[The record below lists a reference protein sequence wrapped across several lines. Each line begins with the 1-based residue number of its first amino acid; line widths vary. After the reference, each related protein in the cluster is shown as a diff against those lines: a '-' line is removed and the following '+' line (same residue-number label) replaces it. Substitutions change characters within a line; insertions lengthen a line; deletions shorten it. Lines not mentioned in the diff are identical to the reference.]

1 MNNPEKR
8 PTQSTHEKKNKNTT
22 QHVLYTT
29 RHNKHNTMRLIFIM
43 WAHCKQQS
51 TKRCNLTHDPD
62 SDPTRVWFYS
72 FGVRV
77 LKKRSQIPCI
87 VCPLDHYVVCAFGHC
102 IVCPFGHYVVCPI
115 GHCIVCPFGYCVFCP
130 FPNYGFWLPLW
141 CLQYCL

>member
-1 MNNPEKR
+1 MTIGLILDP
-8 PTQSTHEKKNKNTT
+8 KKTFLKSLHFSLKAYKQNIEILSINSI
-22 QHVLYTT
+22 VDG
-29 RHNKHNTMRLIFIM
+29 NIIFL
-43 WAHCKQQS
+43 C
-51 TKRCNLTHDPD
+51 P
-62 SDPTRVWFYS
+62 VY
-72 FGVRV
+72 FGLCVV
-77 LKKRSQIPCI
+77 CPFGHCI